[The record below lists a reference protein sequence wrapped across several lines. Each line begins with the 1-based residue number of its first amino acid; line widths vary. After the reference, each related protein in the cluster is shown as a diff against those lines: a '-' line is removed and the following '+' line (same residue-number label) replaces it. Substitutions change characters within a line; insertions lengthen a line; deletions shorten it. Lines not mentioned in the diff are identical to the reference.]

1 MVIVKK
7 LLFWC
12 IVGKALYFLHSMIS
26 CHVAAVVVVSS
37 IFKGVLVILGMKSWR
52 VFLSNKRKLTR
63 GNRSYTGALWVILS
77 SQCFSCSGS

>member
-1 MVIVKK
+1 MLSKGIILILMMESWNDDSEEE

-37 IFKGVLVILGMKSWR
+37 IFKGVLVILRMKSWR
-52 VFLSNKRKLTR
+52 VFYVRREN
-63 GNRSYTGALWVILS
+63 
-77 SQCFSCSGS
+77 